1 MSRRSFRPNRQTL
14 VLALHFDA
22 LPLFLETRRVSKDL
36 VDIAFSSLTRRATKE
51 VKLQNILADN
61 PTTFTNPTRVSTMQ
75 LKQYY
80 LGCLSHASYLIIDEK
95 THTAVV
101 VDPQRDV
108 EQYIVDAA
116 AAGCEIKYVFL
127 THFHADFL
135 AGHIE
140 LRDKCGAKI
149 YLGARAE
156 PEFEATKV
164 KDGDRIEF
172 GDVRLEILETPGHTP
187 EGISILVYD
196 LYKDQ
201 AKPLAV
207 LTGDTLFI
215 GDVGRPDLLASIGV
229 TADELAD
236 MLYDSLTNKLVK
248 LPDAT
253 LVYPA
258 HGAGS
263 MCGKNLSKDTVSTI
277 GEQKKFNYALQPM
290 SRAEFKRIVTE
301 EQPEAPSYFVHD
313 AILNRQERP
322 NLDETLEESLNALS
336 LDEVLRLKN
345 QGAQLLDVRDAVDFE
360 GAHLAGSINI
370 GIQGKYATW
379 CGTVLNHEHPIV
391 VIAEDRKEA
400 EAIIRL
406 GRIGFDNV
414 AGYLR
419 EGMEALR
426 QRPDL
431 VAKIDRITAM
441 ALSEQLATAAAPTVV
456 DVRSEKEWAA
466 GHIADSVNIPL
477 DHLRD
482 RTGEIASAGPLVVHC
497 EGGYRSAIAA
507 SVLAQAGRPNVL
519 DMVGGIKA
527 WIASQLPVEAGDS
540 AQTCDSAQAACST
553 ACAK

>member
-1 MSRRSFRPNRQTL
+1 
-14 VLALHFDA
+14 
-22 LPLFLETRRVSKDL
+22 
-36 VDIAFSSLTRRATKE
+36 
-51 VKLQNILADN
+51 
-61 PTTFTNPTRVSTMQ
+61 MQ

-80 LGCLSHASYLIIDEK
+80 LGCLSHASYLITDEK

-108 EQYIVDAA
+108 EQYIADAA
-116 AAGCEIKYVFL
+116 AVCCEVKYVFL

-149 YLGARAE
+149 YLGQRAE
-156 PEFEATKV
+156 PEFKATKV
-164 KDGDRIEF
+164 KDGDRMEF

-196 LYKDQ
+196 L
-201 AKPLAV
+201 AKSKEKPQAV

-248 LPDAT
+248 LPDET

-263 MCGKNLSKDTVSTI
+263 MCGKNLSKETVSTI

-290 SRAEFKRIVTE
+290 SRAEFKKIVTE

-322 NLDETLEESLNALS
+322 SLDATLSESLNALS
-336 LDEVLRLKN
+336 LQEVLRLKN
-345 QGAQLLDVRDAVDFE
+345 EGAQLLDVRDAIDFE
-360 GAHLAGSINI
+360 GAHLAGAINI

-379 CGTVLNHEHPIV
+379 CGTVLDHKNPIV
-391 VIAEDRKEA
+391 VIAEHGKEA
-400 EAIIRL
+400 EAVMRL

-414 AGYLR
+414 AGYLK
-419 EGMEALR
+419 EGMDALR
-426 QRPDL
+426 DRPDL
-431 VAKIDRITAM
+431 VAKIDRITAV
-441 ALSEQLATAAAPTVV
+441 ALSEQLSTANAPTVV

-466 GHIADSVNIPL
+466 GHISGSVNLPL
-477 DHLRD
+477 NQLHKRATEITKD
-482 RTGEIASAGPLVVHC
+482 RPVVVHC

-507 SVLAQAGRPNVL
+507 SVLAQVGRADVL
-519 DMVGGIKA
+519 DMVGGFKA
-527 WIASQLPVEAGDS
+527 WAASKLPVQVEAAFGTG
-540 AQTCDSAQAACST
+540 A
-553 ACAK
+553 

>member
-1 MSRRSFRPNRQTL
+1 
-14 VLALHFDA
+14 
-22 LPLFLETRRVSKDL
+22 
-36 VDIAFSSLTRRATKE
+36 
-51 VKLQNILADN
+51 
-61 PTTFTNPTRVSTMQ
+61 MQ

-80 LGCLSHASYLIIDEK
+80 LGCLSHASYLITDEE

-108 EQYIVDAA
+108 EQYIADAA
-116 AAGCEIKYVFL
+116 EACCESNYVFL

-149 YLGARAE
+149 YLGRRAE
-156 PEFEATKV
+156 PEFAATKV
-164 KDGDRIEF
+164 KDRDRIEF

-196 LYKDQ
+196 L
-201 AKPLAV
+201 AKNKEQPLAV

-229 TADELAD
+229 TADELSD
-236 MLYDSLTNKLVK
+236 MLYDSLTNKLMK
-248 LPDAT
+248 LPDET

-277 GEQKKFNYALQPM
+277 GQQKKFNYALQPM
-290 SRAEFKRIVTE
+290 SREEFKRIVLA
-301 EQPEAPSYFVHD
+301 EQPEAPAYFVHD

-322 NLDETLEESLNALS
+322 NLEESLSVSLNALS
-336 LDEVLRLKN
+336 LEETLSLQNK
-345 QGAQLLDVRDAVDFE
+345 GAQILDVREAIDFE
-360 GAHLAGSINI
+360 GAHLAGSINV

-379 CGTVLNHEHPIV
+379 CGTVLNHNEPIV
-391 VIAEDRKEA
+391 VVADAGKEA
-400 EAIIRL
+400 EAVMRL

-419 EGMEALR
+419 DGMDALR
-426 QRPDL
+426 HRPDL
-431 VAKIDRITAM
+431 IAKIDRITAV
-441 ALSEQLATAAAPTVV
+441 ALAEQLAANNAPTVV
-456 DVRSEKEWAA
+456 DVRSEKEWAT
-466 GHIADSVNIPL
+466 GHIAGSVNIPL
-477 DHLRD
+477 NHLHARV
-482 RTGEIASAGPLVVHC
+482 GEIAKDRPVVVHC

-507 SVLAQAGRPNVL
+507 SVLAAAGRSQVL
-519 DMVGGIKA
+519 DMVGGFKA
-527 WIASQLPVEAGDS
+527 WSASKLPVHVETTVGTGA
-540 AQTCDSAQAACST
+540 
-553 ACAK
+553 